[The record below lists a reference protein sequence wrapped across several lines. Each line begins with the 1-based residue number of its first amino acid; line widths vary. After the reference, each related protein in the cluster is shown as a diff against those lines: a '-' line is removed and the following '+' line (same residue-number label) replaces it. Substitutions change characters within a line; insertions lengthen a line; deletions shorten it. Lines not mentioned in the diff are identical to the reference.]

1 MSMGKKSWDHN
12 FQNTIGFV
20 LLRPAIKMIENKEWS
35 LMIYT
40 LHYDLNEIYLLV
52 VNLLHYTNY
61 ECFK

>member
-1 MSMGKKSWDHN
+1 
-12 FQNTIGFV
+12 
-20 LLRPAIKMIENKEWS
+20 MIENKEWS